1 MTVLRQNRQALLL
14 YKTTWLKGQI
24 EGSLSFSKTNHYIII
39 LDNHLSTWYHLD
51 LCLKSSET
59 MISNPHQGPKY
70 QIFLASKNKGG
81 GEWVSV
87 LYTVLIWSCIDH
99 VINMIDQA
107 RFCWEQKNSG
117 ILSIQNSWRS
127 NVYSSFFFNRARFPL
142 ARLPLLY
149 SLGIIT
155 IQDILDNISFALGH
169 RFLSG
174 ATRIQPRSGEE
185 QK

>member
-59 MISNPHQGPKY
+59 MISNKSPSGT
-70 QIFLASKNKGG
+70 QISNFLGFKKIRGKGG
-81 GEWVSV
+81 GGAKIRVSV

-99 VINMIDQA
+99 VINVIDQA
-107 RFCWEQKNSG
+107 RYRWEQNNSG
-117 ILSIQNSWRS
+117 ILSKQNLWRS
-127 NVYSSFFFNRARFPL
+127 NVYSSFFSIEL
-142 ARLPLLY
+142 ASP
-149 SLGIIT
+149 
-155 IQDILDNISFALGH
+155 
-169 RFLSG
+169 
-174 ATRIQPRSGEE
+174 
-185 QK
+185 

>member
-14 YKTTWLKGQI
+14 YKTTWLKGTVKGQI
-24 EGSLSFSKTNHYIII
+24 EGSLSFSKTNHYKII
-39 LDNHLSTWYHLD
+39 LDSDLSTWYHLD

-81 GEWVSV
+81 GAKKWVSV

-107 RFCWEQKNSG
+107 RYRWEKNNSG
-117 ILSIQNSWRS
+117 ILSKQNLWRS
-127 NVYSSFFFNRARFPL
+127 NVYSSFFSIEL
-142 ARLPLLY
+142 ASP
-149 SLGIIT
+149 
-155 IQDILDNISFALGH
+155 
-169 RFLSG
+169 
-174 ATRIQPRSGEE
+174 
-185 QK
+185 

>member
-70 QIFLASKNKGG
+70 QIFLASKNKGWG
-81 GEWVSV
+81 GKKWVSV

-107 RFCWEQKNSG
+107 RYRWEKNNSG
-117 ILSIQNSWRS
+117 ILSKQNLWRS
-127 NVYSSFFFNRARFPL
+127 NVYSSFFSIEL
-142 ARLPLLY
+142 ASP
-149 SLGIIT
+149 
-155 IQDILDNISFALGH
+155 
-169 RFLSG
+169 
-174 ATRIQPRSGEE
+174 
-185 QK
+185 

>member
-81 GEWVSV
+81 GGGKKWVSV

-107 RFCWEQKNSG
+107 KYCWEQNNSG
-117 ILSIQNSWRS
+117 ILSKTKLMKVKCILKL
-127 NVYSSFFFNRARFPL
+127 FF
-142 ARLPLLY
+142 
-149 SLGIIT
+149 
-155 IQDILDNISFALGH
+155 Q
-169 RFLSG
+169 
-174 ATRIQPRSGEE
+174 
-185 QK
+185 

>member
-81 GEWVSV
+81 GMS
-87 LYTVLIWSCIDH
+87 LCTLHCINLIMYWSCNQYD
-99 VINMIDQA
+99 
-107 RFCWEQKNSG
+107 WSG
-117 ILSIQNSWRS
+117 KVLLGAKEFWDTVNTKLMTVKCILKL
-127 NVYSSFFFNRARFPL
+127 FF
-142 ARLPLLY
+142 
-149 SLGIIT
+149 
-155 IQDILDNISFALGH
+155 Q
-169 RFLSG
+169 
-174 ATRIQPRSGEE
+174 
-185 QK
+185 